1 MHGTY
6 IEPNCIVDD
15 MCVFPPIKGL
25 AARCILM
32 KLENWLMFNEIPKF
46 LLSFDKQSV
55 SEAITFIEDLIDDID
70 DHNQNAN
77 PCKDIVTVSK
87 ERYDESFPKLA
98 FVFDKNFALLTNPE
112 FDQIMSLLNKR
123 SSKNP
128 LVITSARKSTVSDQ
142 LQFGNQ
148 YIVDGCAN
156 GVRIHYEHEGNGDIL
171 IPKIIIE
178 NLFTIRNLLQKRSSE
193 LRQELCLR

>member
-1 MHGTY
+1 
-6 IEPNCIVDD
+6 
-15 MCVFPPIKGL
+15 MCMFPPIKGL

-46 LLSFDKQSV
+46 LLSFDKKSV

-98 FVFDKNFALLTNPE
+98 FVFDKN
-112 FDQIMSLLNKR
+112 SLCQK
-123 SSKNP
+123 
-128 LVITSARKSTVSDQ
+128 Q
-142 LQFGNQ
+142 LQIQN
-148 YIVDGCAN
+148 
-156 GVRIHYEHEGNGDIL
+156 L
-171 IPKIIIE
+171 IK
-178 NLFTIRNLLQKRSSE
+178 
-193 LRQELCLR
+193 LCHS